1 MWFIFFLTPQVQH
14 PAAKMLVLA
23 AQQMEQE
30 VGDGTNFVMV
40 FAGAL
45 LQYAEDILRMVSNNI
60 AITVPYLPA
69 IRPQRRIG
77 RTPDFDIKKKKKKKK
92 IVEDRIRSLAYKCWC
107 D

>member
-1 MWFIFFLTPQVQH
+1 MFKKNFLSEINERLNYFFDHVKMLNSMISVHVIFFFLTPQVQH

-60 AITVPYLPA
+60 AITV
-69 IRPQRRIG
+69 
-77 RTPDFDIKKKKKKKK
+77 
-92 IVEDRIRSLAYKCWC
+92 C
-107 D
+107 